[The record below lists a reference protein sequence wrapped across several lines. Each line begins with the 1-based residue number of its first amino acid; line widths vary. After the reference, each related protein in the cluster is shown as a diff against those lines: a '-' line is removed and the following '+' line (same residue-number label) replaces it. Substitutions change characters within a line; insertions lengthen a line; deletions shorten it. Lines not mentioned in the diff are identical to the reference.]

1 MASQKRANRYPRPGE
16 RVAPTTLRQVLLE
29 TAPDRLVQGTEAAG
43 LRLCE
48 LDESIWDKLT
58 PEAIVELGEMVIARV
73 AAGCTRKAF
82 HQRRFPRPPE
92 GLKLSDLRL
101 EHRTHLCL
109 AREGFEETPQALA
122 DHTIGDILA
131 MRAFGP
137 RCLVDLLSALET
149 SLAGQRRLCASL
161 TAEARR
167 LAGLPEAALALSND
181 PRFSRLMHEVDVE
194 ATSVKDLADRLIA
207 RTQDPPDPLYVADRL
222 RQLHER
228 ITAMPGKTMEE
239 ELIQVFASTSHERN
253 QEVVIGYYGWKDGQP
268 HTLAQIGKRYGMT
281 RERTRQIC
289 AKLVKRDNPQAIP
302 APVTDRTL
310 DFLKQRMPRLAATL
324 EEEMLRAGLTKV
336 GLRLENV
343 QRAAKLLGRPVPF
356 AVVRVGTGKLAIA
369 PEQAGVPAA
378 VVELAKKE
386 IYYHGVTT
394 AGKIESVVSKKF
406 PGRVEPALVTE
417 TLKLMDGFRWL
428 DEQAGWFRLV
438 GTCKHGLPKAID
450 KILAVAGAI
459 TVSDL
464 RAAVSRNRRMWREP
478 PPEKVILEFC
488 RQTPGV
494 RVQGNQIIP
503 DPPRS
508 WKGALTGVEA
518 KLVGILKKHGPVM
531 ERSELEDLCVGSG
544 MNRFS
549 FHAFIACSP
558 VIAQYGHSI
567 YGLLGAD
574 VAPETVRSLTDKR
587 RAQRSPTR
595 VLAGYGRT
603 EDGKVWLSYRLSKA
617 ASTYAVIT
625 VPAALKNVVRGKFQ
639 LLTGDGRKVG
649 TLGAKDGRAWGLGTF
664 LRQCGAQTNDRILI
678 TLDPRKREAVISFDR
693 QAPQPVTSST
703 ESG

>member
-1 MASQKRANRYPRPGE
+1 MASHKRANRYPRPGE

-29 TAPDRLVQGTEAAG
+29 PAPERLVQGTDAAG
-43 LRLCE
+43 LKLCE
-48 LDESIWDKLT
+48 LDETIWGKLSAET
-58 PEAIVELGEMVIARV
+58 IVQLAEMVVARV
-73 AAGCTRKAF
+73 AAGCARKAF

-109 AREGFEETPQALA
+109 AREGFEETPQTLA
-122 DHTIGDILA
+122 DHAIGEILA

-149 SLAGQRRLCASL
+149 LLAAKSRLCGEL

-167 LAGLPEAALALSND
+167 LAELPEAALAHSND

-194 ATSVKDLADRLIA
+194 ATSVKELADRLIA
-207 RTQDPPDPLYVADRL
+207 RSQDPPDPRYVTDRL

-228 ITAMPGKTMEE
+228 IAAMPGKTMEE

-289 AKLVKRDNPQAIP
+289 AKLVKRDNPRATP

-310 DFLKQRMPRLAATL
+310 DFLKQRLPRLAAVL
-324 EEEMLRAGLTKV
+324 EEEMVRAGLTKV

-343 QRAAKLLGRPVPF
+343 HRAAKLLGRPVPF
-356 AVVRVGTGKLAIA
+356 AVVRVGTGALAIA

-386 IYYHGVTT
+386 VYYHGVTT
-394 AGKIESVVSKKF
+394 VAKIESVVSRKF
-406 PGRVEPALVTE
+406 PGRVKSALVTE
-417 TLKLMDGFRWL
+417 TLQLMEGFCWL
-428 DEQAGWFRLV
+428 DPKAGWFQLV

-450 KILAVAGAI
+450 KILTVAGAI

-494 RVQGNQIIP
+494 RVQGNRIIP

-508 WKGALTGVEA
+508 WKEALTGVEA

-574 VAPETVRSLTDKR
+574 VSTETVQSLTDKR
-587 RAQRSPTR
+587 RAERSPTR
-595 VLAGYGRT
+595 VLDGYGRT
-603 EDGKVWLSYRLSKA
+603 IDGKVWLSYR
-617 ASTYAVIT
+617 
-625 VPAALKNVVRGKFQ
+625 PA
-639 LLTGDGRKVG
+639 
-649 TLGAKDGRAWGLGTF
+649 
-664 LRQCGAQTNDRILI
+664 
-678 TLDPRKREAVISFDR
+678 PM
-693 QAPQPVTSST
+693 P
-703 ESG
+703 